1 MANTNYKKI
10 LVPLDG
16 SKYSERAFSEA
27 VVLAKQCGASIVGLY
42 VLPFSPLSYRDIR
55 VIKETM
61 YDEAKK
67 NLAKAQTNADKN
79 NVKLQQ
85 KILEG
90 NPGEL
95 ISNFANQS
103 KNKIDLIMMGS
114 RGRGGLKEAFLGS
127 VSNHVMHKSKVPVM
141 IIK

>member
-1 MANTNYKKI
+1 MVQCVLKEH
-10 LVPLDG
+10 LV
-16 SKYSERAFSEA
+16 EA
-27 VVLAKQCGASIVGLY
+27 TVLAKQCGASIVGLY
-42 VLPFSPLSYRDIR
+42 ILPFSPLSYRDIR
-55 VIKETM
+55 IAKETM

-67 NLAKAQTNADKN
+67 NLAKAQTNAEKKG
-79 NVKLQQ
+79 VTLQQ

-103 KNKIDLIMMGS
+103 KNKVDLIMMGS

-127 VSNHVMHKSKVPVM
+127 VSNYVMHKSKVPIM
-141 IIK
+141 IVK